1 MSERDGAAAPKRPLL
16 PRLIRRFGVLILL
29 LWLGFTAI
37 VNLAVPQLEAVG
49 KAHSVSMSPS
59 DAPSIEAIRRVG
71 QVFKEFDSDNAV
83 TIVLEGD
90 KPLGDAAHQF
100 YGELMKRLSADT
112 KHVAHIQDF
121 WGDPLTA
128 GGSQSAD
135 DKAAYVVVYLVGDN
149 ETEAYAS
156 VHAVRH
162 IVDTTRP
169 PQGVKAYVT
178 GPSALNA
185 DQAEAGDKSIAKV
198 TAITSLVIAVML
210 LFIYRSVVTA
220 FLVLIM
226 VGIDLGAIRGTIA
239 FLADHNV
246 FSLSTF
252 ATNLLVLL
260 AIAATTDYAIF
271 MLGRY
276 HEARNAGED
285 RETAFYTMFHGT
297 AHVILGSGL
306 TIAGAMYCLSFA
318 RLPYFNT
325 LGPPCAIGMLVAV
338 FAALTLG
345 PAVLAIGS
353 FFKLFDPKRRLNTRR
368 WRRVGTAIVRWPG
381 PVLAATCVIAFI
393 GLLALPSY
401 KTTYDLRKFMPASM
415 PSNVGDAAAGRH
427 FSRARLN
434 PEVLMVETDHD
445 MRNPVDMLVLDK
457 IAKNIYHSRGIE
469 QVKSITRPLG
479 TTIKHTSIPF
489 IISMQGVSNTE
500 NMQFMKARMD
510 DMLIQVKAMDVSI
523 ATMHT
528 MYELMGEV
536 IDNTVDMDH
545 LTHDLSN
552 ITNTLRDHIADFE
565 DFFRPIRSYFYWD
578 KHCYDIPVCWSIRS
592 IFDMIDN
599 VDQMS
604 EKLEYLVT
612 DMDILVKLLPQMR
625 AQIPPMI
632 NTMTI
637 MRDMLVVWHGT
648 LQSFYDQSDTGS
660 KDPGAMGRVF
670 DAAQIDDSFY
680 LPQSAFK
687 NPDFQRGLK
696 MFLSPDGKAA
706 RFIIALEGDPAT
718 SAGIARVEQIKD
730 EAREAIKGTPLQ
742 GAAIYLGGTAATFHD
757 IQEAATYDLLI
768 AGVAAISLIVI
779 IMMLITRSVVAA
791 AVIVGTVL
799 VSMGSSF
806 GLSVLVW
813 EDILGIELYWLVLAM
828 SVILL
833 LAVGS
838 DYNLLLISRLK
849 EEIGAGLNTGI
860 IRAMAGTGGVV
871 TAAGMVFAVTM
882 SLFVFSDL
890 RIIGQIGTTIGL
902 GLLFD
907 TLIVRSF
914 MTPSIA
920 ALLGRW
926 FWWPQRVRPRP
937 ASRMLRAYGPRR
949 LVRALLLSPNGTSAT
964 GDRRDGVGPGGA
976 PSAMSSPH
984 ETASGSFDHAD
995 DSDPAGRRH
1004 WQARDTDPEPAP

>member
-1 MSERDGAAAPKRPLL
+1 MSDGHTAPASKPPFV
-16 PRLIRRFGVLILL
+16 PRTIRRFAVLVLL
-29 LWLGFTAI
+29 LWLAYTAI
-37 VNLAVPQLEAVG
+37 VNLAVPQLEVVG

-59 DAPSIEAIRRVG
+59 DAESIQAIRHVGRVFG
-71 QVFKEFDSDNAV
+71 EFDSDNAV
-83 TIVLEGD
+83 TIVLESD
-90 KPLGDAAHQF
+90 QKLGDEAHHF
-100 YGELMKRLSADT
+100 YSELMKRLKADPR
-112 KHVAHIQDF
+112 HVAHIQDF

-128 GGSQSAD
+128 AGSQSAD
-135 DKAAYVVVYLVGDN
+135 DKAAYVVVYIVGKN

-162 IVDTTRP
+162 IVDNTPAP
-169 PQGVKAYVT
+169 PGLKAYVT

-198 TAITSLVIAVML
+198 TAITSVVIAVML
-210 LFIYRSVVTA
+210 LFIYRSVVTE

-239 FLADHNV
+239 FLANHNI
-246 FSLSTF
+246 FNLSTF

-260 AIAATTDYAIF
+260 AIAASTDYAIF

-276 HEARNAGED
+276 HEARYAGED

-318 RLPYFNT
+318 RLPYFQT
-325 LGPPCAIGMLVAV
+325 LAAPCAIGMLVAV

-345 PAVLAIGS
+345 PAVLAVGS
-353 FFKLFDPKRRLNTRR
+353 AFGLFDPKRRVNTRR

-381 PVLAATCVIAFI
+381 PVLAATCLVASI

-401 KTTYDLRKFMPASM
+401 KTTYDLRKFMPSSM

-434 PEVLMVETDHD
+434 PEVLMVETNHD

-457 IAKNIYHSRGIE
+457 VAKNVYHSPGIE

-489 IISMQGVSNTE
+489 IISMQGVSSTE

-510 DMLIQVKAMDVSI
+510 DMLIQVQAMNVTID
-523 ATMHT
+523 TMHT
-528 MYELMGEV
+528 MYQLMGEV

-545 LTHDLSN
+545 LTHDMSN
-552 ITNTLRDHIADFE
+552 ITDGLRDRLANFE
-565 DFFRPIRSYFYWD
+565 DFFRPIRSYFYWE
-578 KHCYDIPVCWSIRS
+578 KHCFDVPLCWSIRQ
-592 IFDMIDN
+592 IFDMFDS
-599 VDQMS
+599 VDQLS
-604 EKLEYLVT
+604 EKLEYLVK
-612 DMDILVKLLPQMR
+612 DMDMLITLLPKMR

-637 MRDMLVVWHGT
+637 MRDMLLVWHGT
-648 LQSFYDQSDTGS
+648 LQSFYEQQDSGS

-680 LPQSAFK
+680 LPESAFK

-696 MFLSPDGKAA
+696 MFLSKDGKAA
-706 RFIIALEGDPAT
+706 RFIIALDGDPAT
-718 SAGIARVEQIKD
+718 SAGISRVASIKQ

-742 GAAIYLGGTAATFHD
+742 GAAIYLGGTAATFKD
-757 IQEAATYDLLI
+757 ISEGATFDLLI

-799 VSMGSSF
+799 LSMGSSF

-813 EDILGIELYWLVLAM
+813 EDILGIELYWMVLAM

-937 ASRMLRAYGPRR
+937 ASQMLRPSGPRS
-949 LVRALLLSPNGTSAT
+949 LVRALLLSPENK
-964 GDRRDGVGPGGA
+964 
-976 PSAMSSPH
+976 SPEGH
-984 ETASGSFDHAD
+984 
-995 DSDPAGRRH
+995 RL
-1004 WQARDTDPEPAP
+1004 PEPAAPGTPNSSDVTVAGRASIQPSGELPH